1 MHCEK
6 HWLAVYTRPRWEKK
20 VAKLF
25 NSKNVENYC
34 PLNRVERRWSDRKKV
49 IDEPLIASYVFVRAQ
64 ESEHIMIKE
73 TDGVLNL
80 VHWLGKPAVI
90 RDSEI
95 ESLKKFL
102 NDYSNVSLEKI
113 EVNVNDDV
121 KVIYGPL
128 IEREGKVV
136 EVQYNYV
143 KVLLPS
149 LGYSLHAHVHK
160 SHIEKIHIDA
170 EGLLQPVCTALAFVM
185 PYLCA

>member
-34 PLNRVERRWSDRKKV
+34 PLNRVERRWADRKKIV
-49 IDEPLIASYVFVRAQ
+49 DEPLIASYVFVRAD
-64 ESEHIMIKE
+64 ESEYINIKE

-113 EVNVNDDV
+113 EVNINDQV

-128 IEREGKVV
+128 VEREGMVV

-143 KVLLPS
+143 KIVLPS
-149 LGYSLHAHVHK
+149 LGYSLHAHIHK
-160 SHIEKIHIDA
+160 SHIEKIRTRVDLPIRQA
-170 EGLLQPVCTALAFVM
+170 YAAIAFLV